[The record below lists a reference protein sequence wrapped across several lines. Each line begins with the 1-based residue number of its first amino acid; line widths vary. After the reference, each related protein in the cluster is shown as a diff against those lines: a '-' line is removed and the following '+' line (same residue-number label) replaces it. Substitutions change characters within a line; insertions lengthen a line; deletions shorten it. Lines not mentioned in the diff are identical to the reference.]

1 MSDSAH
7 RARADQR
14 RRQAIMWTVVG
25 AIVVIALVLL
35 AFCAGTGGDPE
46 SQITPPAQTTRS
58 APVTSVPGSG
68 QPVTSAPGGQGVT
81 SAPGSKVPGGQGATS
96 APGGNPGGNP
106 AGNSGG
112 NPGGSSGANP
122 GGNPDGQPISSGPGG
137 SPGAPASVS
146 AKASTGSSPATPRTK
161 SPTPVA
167 PRGGADTGGGS
178 SLTGESTIFIGLG
191 VVTLLAAM
199 AAAVL
204 ATRPRRRIE
213 P

>member
-7 RARADQR
+7 RAPADQR

-25 AIVVIALVLL
+25 VIVVIALVLL
-35 AFCAGTGGDPE
+35 AFCAGTGGDPQ
-46 SQITPPAQTTRS
+46 SQVTPPGRATTS
-58 APVTSVPGSG
+58 AAPSTGQGG
-68 QPVTSAPGGQGVT
+68 QPVASPGSRQPGSQAVT
-81 SAPGSKVPGGQGATS
+81 SSPGTTTGGR
-96 APGGNPGGNP
+96 
-106 AGNSGG
+106 
-112 NPGGSSGANP
+112 
-122 GGNPDGQPISSGPGG
+122 
-137 SPGAPASVS
+137 PGAPASVS
-146 AKASTGSSPATPRTK
+146 SKAPATSSPTASRTRTRSP

-204 ATRPRRRIE
+204 ATRPRRRVQ

>member
-7 RARADQR
+7 RAPAEQR

-46 SQITPPAQTTRS
+46 AQIPPPAQTTTKS
-58 APVTSVPGSG
+58 APGSG
-68 QPVTSAPGGQGVT
+68 PTSGSTSPGSGSSQGVT
-81 SAPGSKVPGGQGATS
+81 SP
-96 APGGNPGGNP
+96 PGGNPGG
-106 AGNSGG
+106 
-112 NPGGSSGANP
+112 
-122 GGNPDGQPISSGPGG
+122 QPITSG
-137 SPGAPASVS
+137 PGAPASVS
-146 AKASTGSSPATPRTK
+146 AKAPSSRSATPRTK

-167 PRGGADTGGGS
+167 PRDGADTGGGS